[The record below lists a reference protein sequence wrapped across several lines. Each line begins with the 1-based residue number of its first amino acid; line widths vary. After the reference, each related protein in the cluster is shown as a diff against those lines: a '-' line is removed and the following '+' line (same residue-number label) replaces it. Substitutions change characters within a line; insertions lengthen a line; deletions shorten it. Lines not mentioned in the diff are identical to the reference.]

1 MAFRQGS
8 QMRRLARAKL
18 DEIGNTLRALLPRLP
33 HAPRGG
39 WIAGTR
45 EALGMSRSDLA
56 RRLGV
61 SPGSVTKLEMS
72 ERVGSIRIDTLRRA
86 ASAMDCELVVLVV
99 PRQPLQSMVDQRR
112 LQLYGADIDRAA
124 THMSLED
131 QSISETMRRH
141 LLQQAEVAIPDSTLW
156 RELPIG

>member
-1 MAFRQGS
+1 MAAG
-8 QMRRLARAKL
+8 LPERAG
-18 DEIGNTLRALLPRLP
+18 IGHVQIR
-33 HAPRGG
+33 
-39 WIAGTR
+39 
-45 EALGMSRSDLA
+45 LA

-61 SPGSVTKLEMS
+61 SPSSVTKLEMS

-124 THMSLED
+124 THMSTED